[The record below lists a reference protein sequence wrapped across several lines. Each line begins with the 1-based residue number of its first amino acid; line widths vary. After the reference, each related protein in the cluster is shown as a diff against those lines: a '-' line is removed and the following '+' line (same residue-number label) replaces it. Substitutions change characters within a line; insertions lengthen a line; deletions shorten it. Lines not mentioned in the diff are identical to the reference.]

1 MLETPRDVNQL
12 NYKILSNVL
21 FYTPIDYVVGLHNI
35 HVIYVLNYTRNDY
48 IIYMHVIQVS
58 NYTKKNVSDFLS
70 IPNTKKTFLAHFQS
84 QNQTQKNKWYSFL
97 ENVFQKMTNYLE
109 NVYEETNGA

>member
-48 IIYMHVIQVS
+48 IIYMLYKFRIIQ
-58 NYTKKNVSDFLS
+58 KKNVSDFLS
-70 IPNTKKTFLAHFQS
+70 VPNTKKTFLAHFQS